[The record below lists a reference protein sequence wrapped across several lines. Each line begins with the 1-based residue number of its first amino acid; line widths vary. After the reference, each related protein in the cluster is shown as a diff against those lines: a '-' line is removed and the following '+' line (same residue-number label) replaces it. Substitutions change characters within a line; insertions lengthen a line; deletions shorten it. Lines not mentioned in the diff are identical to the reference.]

1 MSEKLTFP
9 RVVRSEWTKLVSLRS
24 TWYSLAAVAVLTV
37 TLAGVIAHAIAGEVA
52 KGHQPPPDVAGA
64 VGVAFLPLDF
74 LVLVLGVLGVLQM
87 SGEYQGGSVRATFAA
102 VPRRWPV
109 LGAKALVFAA
119 LTLPVMAATA
129 VAAFLVSQAFLGGD
143 GVSLG
148 DPGMPGKVAGAA
160 ACPVLL
166 GLFGLGVGVLLRH
179 SALAV
184 TTLVAVLFVIPV
196 LLQPALPGDLED
208 RVLKYVPTI
217 AGQAMYGSL
226 GEGAPF
232 PTLSPAASA
241 AVLVGWVALVL
252 AAGATLLVRRDV

>member
-1 MSEKLTFP
+1 MTERLTFP
-9 RVVRSEWTKLVSLRS
+9 RVARSEWTKLVSLRS
-24 TWYSLAAVAVLTV
+24 TWFSLAGVTVVAVA
-37 TLAGVIAHAIAGEVA
+37 LAGVIANAIAGAVA
-52 KGHQPPPDVAGA
+52 AGSEPAPDADGA
-64 VGVAFLPLDF
+64 VALAFLPLDF

-87 SGEYQGGSVRATFAA
+87 SGEYQGGAVRGTFAA

-109 LGAKALVFAA
+109 LGAKALVLAA

-129 VAAFLVSQAFLGGD
+129 LASFLVAQAFLGGD
-143 GVSLG
+143 AVSLG
-148 DPGMPGKVAGAA
+148 DPGVARKIAGAA

-166 GLFGLGVGVLLRH
+166 GLFGLGVGALLRH
-179 SALAV
+179 TALAV

-208 RVLKYVPTI
+208 DVLKFVPTI

-226 GEGAPF
+226 GENSPF
-232 PTLSPAASA
+232 QTLSPGASA

-252 AAGATLLVRRDV
+252 TAAGALLVRRDV